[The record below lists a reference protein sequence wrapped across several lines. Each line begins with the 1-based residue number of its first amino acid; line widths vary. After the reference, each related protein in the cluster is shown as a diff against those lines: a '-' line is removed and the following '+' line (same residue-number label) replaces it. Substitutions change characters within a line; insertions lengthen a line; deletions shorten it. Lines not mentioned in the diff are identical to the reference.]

1 MDFTSTAAPPSRHHS
16 KAPTRSARPAQYSS
30 NRAPKHVIIRNC
42 EVVDYPIGFHI
53 YGEHCLITRNYLHD
67 CQAWLKHAPW
77 GPIAIMVATSHNE
90 ICYNRIENYVATG
103 GAYGADGGAIEI
115 DFAGIP
121 KRDIEIHH
129 NWSVGN
135 CGFLEV
141 YDGVC
146 DIRDIRV
153 HHNVS
158 EDYQQFIFFWNG
170 IDCLVENNTVLC
182 LRPVSPTK
190 SRTTRVRC
198 SYFAEA
204 RSRTSP
210 SATTFSS

>member
-1 MDFTSTAAPPSRHHS
+1 MPCKDGEVRHVYLPDFSGP
-16 KAPTRSARPAQYSS
+16 KQQPAYKSIMH
-30 NRAPKHVIIRNC
+30 AV
-42 EVVDYPIGFHI
+42 I
-53 YGEHCLITRNYLHD
+53 YGEHCLITHNYLHD
-67 CQAWLKHAPW
+67 CSSWLKHAPW

-103 GAYGADGGAIEI
+103 GAFGADGGAIEI

-129 NWSVGN
+129 DWSVGN

-141 YDGVC
+141 YAGVC

-153 HHNVS
+153 HHDVS

-182 LRPVSPTK
+182 LRPRIADDV
-190 SRTTRVRC
+190 
-198 SYFAEA
+198 
-204 RSRTSP
+204 
-210 SATTFSS
+210 